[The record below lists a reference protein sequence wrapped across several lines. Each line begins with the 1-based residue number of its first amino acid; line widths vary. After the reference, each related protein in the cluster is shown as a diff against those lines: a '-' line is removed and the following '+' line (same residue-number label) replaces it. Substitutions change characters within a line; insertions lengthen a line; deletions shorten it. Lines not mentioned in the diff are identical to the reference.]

1 MKWHWKRARWL
12 FCFLLSLAC
21 CSCFILFERIL
32 FLCRPFA
39 QTSDRT
45 NGRFVDTITW
55 AASTHSPS
63 QSFMSFI
70 RHHAE
75 HHTVSIWFA
84 IIPKWAVVALPFSSG
99 AFHCFSFFFFS
110 HNFRWPHFLSVQK
123 RTLNVA
129 NVHGTMS
136 TAARQIYLTV
146 LSVCAFIWFKHPTFS
161 STVIRCR
168 FFLSVLLF
176 HSFCCALHFL
186 FFCFV
191 FVLQCHEMNDSLHV
205 LCVYAERWTCQK
217 CSWTTIVNAS
227 SEIQ

>member
-1 MKWHWKRARWL
+1 MERKRSRKMKWHWKRARWL

-21 CSCFILFERIL
+21 SSCFILFERIL

-99 AFHCFSFFFFS
+99 AFHCFSFFFFAQ
-110 HNFRWPHFLSVQK
+110 FSV
-123 RTLNVA
+123 TTFFV
-129 NVHGTMS
+129 GTK
-136 TAARQIYLTV
+136 THVECGKCPRHDV
-146 LSVCAFIWFKHPTFS
+146 NS
-161 STVIRCR
+161 S
-168 FFLSVLLF
+168 
-176 HSFCCALHFL
+176 
-186 FFCFV
+186 
-191 FVLQCHEMNDSLHV
+191 
-205 LCVYAERWTCQK
+205 
-217 CSWTTIVNAS
+217 
-227 SEIQ
+227 